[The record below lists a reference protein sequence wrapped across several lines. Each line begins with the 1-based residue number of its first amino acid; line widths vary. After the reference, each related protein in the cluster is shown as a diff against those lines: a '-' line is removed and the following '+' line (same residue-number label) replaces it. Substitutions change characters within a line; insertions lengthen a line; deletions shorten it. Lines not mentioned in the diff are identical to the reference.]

1 MVSEYLVIFNRRT
14 RKIKNVRKQ
23 KNIDSYGIDFNKF
36 LSSFPQDLHELAT
49 NLLDMYSKDEH
60 NGKINLSELL
70 LEIID
75 NPQIS
80 HDFNKNLEEL
90 HNYDLKHDLPIKITK
105 AQLKNLQKY
114 LNNSNYCKDPMN
126 NIIIDKYS
134 VSETG
139 A

>member
-49 NLLDMYSKDEH
+49 NLLDMYSTTEH

-105 AQLKNLQKY
+105 AQLKNLQSRKIVD
-114 LNNSNYCKDPMN
+114 LGFELENR
-126 NIIIDKYS
+126 
-134 VSETG
+134 VL
-139 A
+139 

>member
-49 NLLDMYSKDEH
+49 NLLDMYSTTEH

-90 HNYDLKHDLPIKITK
+90 LNYDLKHDLPIKITK

-114 LNNSNYCKDPMN
+114 LNNSIYCKDPMN

>member
-49 NLLDMYSKDEH
+49 NLLDMYSTTEH

-114 LNNSNYCKDPMN
+114 LNNSIYCKDPMN

>member
-49 NLLDMYSKDEH
+49 NLLDMYSTDEH
-60 NGKINLSELL
+60 SEKINLSELL
-70 LEIID
+70 LEIIN

-80 HDFNKNLEEL
+80 RDFNKNLEEL
-90 HNYDLKHDLPIKITK
+90 HSYNLKYDLPIKITK
-105 AQLKNLQKY
+105 TQLKSLQKY
-114 LNNSNYCKDPMN
+114 LNNSTYCKDPMH

-134 VSETG
+134 ISKIG
-139 A
+139 S